1 MTGRVVT
8 SRWNSTYLML
18 ESSLPYEKV
27 FASLHLHDRSYAY
40 SPTSD
45 QWRRAEKICEALEPF
60 YEITNLISGSSYPT
74 SNLYFMQVWR
84 IECMLKEKLNN
95 EDKVIKDMASKMH
108 EKFEKYWKEYS
119 IILAFGA
126 ILDTRMKLQFS
137 NFCYSKLDPIS
148 AQEKR
153 AHVKNKLYKLYEH
166 YANKQN
172 IASASSS
179 TLTTSSEDRSR
190 PTKGFKIFSEFKTFE
205 DDTASSNGK
214 SELDLY
220 LEEPKLDLEKF
231 QDMDVVMYWK
241 DHSRKYPDLS
251 VMARDILSIPI
262 TIVASES
269 TFSIGGHV
277 LTKYRSCIH
286 HENVQILVTTRNW
299 LHGFSHTQTVDFG
312 YHDPLSAAY
321 ITVHALPEVSEPI
334 PGSGCIVLSSPVAS
348 IVSPGLGTRSS

>member
-299 LHGFSHTQTVDFG
+299 LHGFSHTQTGNIF
-312 YHDPLSAAY
+312 L
-321 ITVHALPEVSEPI
+321 
-334 PGSGCIVLSSPVAS
+334 
-348 IVSPGLGTRSS
+348 